1 MKRQDITAL
10 HDLSLAELRALL
22 EKTQREVALEK
33 VKAKAGKSKGGSV
46 ARVAD
51 DLARI
56 HTIIKEKESI
66 AWNS

>member
-33 VKAKAGKSKGGSV
+33 VKAKAGKSKGGSGTSG
-46 ARVAD
+46 R
-51 DLARI
+51 
-56 HTIIKEKESI
+56 
-66 AWNS
+66 